1 MTYGF
6 VPGNWPAFQRELEH
20 RGLAV
25 DDIEK
30 VEIRPSDDAPE
41 KAMIDV
47 VVTARSGA
55 VHVWRHDEAPPPA

>member
-6 VPGNWPAFQRELEH
+6 VPGNWPAFQRELEQ

-30 VEIRPSDDAPE
+30 VEIRPSDDAP
-41 KAMIDV
+41 AATTIDV
-47 VVTARSGA
+47 VVTARSGE
-55 VHVWRHDEAPPPA
+55 VHAWRQDEAPPPA

>member
-6 VPGNWPAFQRELEH
+6 VPGNWPTFQRELDR

-30 VEIRPSDDAPE
+30 VEIRPSADASS
-41 KAMIDV
+41 ATTIDV
-47 VVTARSGA
+47 VVTARSGR
-55 VHVWRHDEAPPPA
+55 VHAWRQDEAAGAY